1 MKTEKL
7 TLLVNEMYASLQGES
22 TLAGRPCVLVRLTG
36 CHLRCR
42 WCDSERSFTEGTR
55 RSVEDILE
63 EVEQHGIPLVL
74 VTGGE
79 PLLQKQ
85 TPVLLARLVEAG
97 FEVQLETSGTL
108 PWHELDSRVSAIV
121 DVKCPG
127 SGESEKNRLDLL
139 QTLRPNDE
147 VKFVIADRTD
157 YEYARE
163 TVETYELGTENSVVG
178 RGRILFSPVWG
189 ELDPEQLAQWILKDR
204 LPVRFQLQLHKI
216 LWGPDATGV

>member
-1 MKTEKL
+1 MISEKP
-7 TLLVNEMYASLQGES
+7 TLLVNELYASLQGES
-22 TLAGRPCVLVRLTG
+22 SLAGRPCVLVRLTG

-42 WCDSERSFTEGTR
+42 WCDSERSFTGGTR
-55 RSVEDILE
+55 RNVEDILE
-63 EVEQHGIPLVL
+63 EVARYDIPLVL

-79 PLLQKQ
+79 PLLQDQ
-85 TPVLLARLVEAG
+85 TPVLLSRLVEAG

-108 PWHELDSRVSAIV
+108 PWHELDSRISAIV

-127 SGESEKNRLDLL
+127 SGESGKNRLDLL
-139 QTLRPNDE
+139 STLRPNDE

-163 TVETYELGTENSVVG
+163 TVENHKLGAENSVLSQERV
-178 RGRILFSPVWG
+178 LFSPVWG
-189 ELDPEQLAQWILKDR
+189 ELDPKRLAQWILEDR
-204 LPVRFQLQLHKI
+204 LPVRFQLQLHKV